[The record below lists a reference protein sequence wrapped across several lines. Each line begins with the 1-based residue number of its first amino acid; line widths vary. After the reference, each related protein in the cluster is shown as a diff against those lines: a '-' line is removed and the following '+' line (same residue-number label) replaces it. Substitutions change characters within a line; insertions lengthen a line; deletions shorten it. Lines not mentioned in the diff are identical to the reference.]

1 MKKFLKVD
9 QLETRVAT
17 LQAENAK
24 LILSNAVLESEK
36 RSLNAKENEYIKRIR
51 YLEEIIKSNGWDF
64 STCSSSPSV
73 TDGTF

>member
-9 QLETRVAT
+9 QLENRVAA

-36 RSLNAKENEYIKRIR
+36 RSLNAKEKEYKRRIR
-51 YLEEIIKSNGWDF
+51 YLEETMMRNGWEFD
-64 STCSSSPSV
+64 C
-73 TDGTF
+73 GTF